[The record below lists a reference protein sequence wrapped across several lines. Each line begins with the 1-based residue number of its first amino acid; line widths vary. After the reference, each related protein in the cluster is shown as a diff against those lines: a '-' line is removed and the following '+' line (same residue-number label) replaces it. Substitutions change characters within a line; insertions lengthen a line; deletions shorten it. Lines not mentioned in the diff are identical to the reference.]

1 MRALAPL
8 LCSLPLVLAACAT
21 TPADPIA
28 ALRPFY
34 ANYDAPRPQRPQGAE
49 ALATHAVIT
58 RLAFGSCMEET
69 KAAPILNAVAA
80 SQADAFVLMGDNV
93 YGDADSG
100 DMTLPELRQAYA
112 DLAAHDDFARVNAAM
127 PIWPLWDDHDYGMND
142 AGGNFSAKEYAEALF
157 LDFWRIP
164 AADPRR
170 ARPGV
175 YAAEAYGPEG
185 RTVRLVFVDT
195 RFFRDPLTPGT
206 EGRRYDPNDDPTVT
220 MLGANQWAWLEAELA
235 KPADLTVVVSSIQVI
250 ADGHG
255 WEAWRTMPAE
265 RERLYALIRDAAPA
279 NVVLVSGDR
288 HRAGLYRRDLGA
300 GRVVHE
306 LTSSSLNL
314 PVSAWGGEEEPGPNR
329 LGPTYLDENFGLL
342 DIDWDART
350 ATLSVRDGEG
360 ASVLSET
367 ITLQ

>member
-1 MRALAPL
+1 MRGVVL
-8 LCSLPLVLAACAT
+8 LFSSLPLVLGACAA
-21 TPADPIA
+21 TPEDPIA

-34 ANYDAPRPQRPQGAE
+34 ASYDAPRPQRSDGAP
-49 ALATHAVIT
+49 ALAADAVIT

-69 KAAPILNAVAA
+69 KEAPILGAVAA
-80 SQADAFVLMGDNV
+80 SQADAFVFMGDNV
-93 YGDADSG
+93 YGDADAG

-112 DLAAHDDFARVNAAM
+112 DLAEHDDFARLNAAM
-127 PIWPLWDDHDYGMND
+127 PIWPVWDDHDYGMND
-142 AGGNFSAKEYAEALF
+142 AGATFSAKEYAETLF

-164 AADPRR
+164 AGDARR

-175 YAAEAYGPEG
+175 YASRAYGPDG
-185 RTVRLVFVDT
+185 QTVRMIYVDT
-195 RFFRDPLTPGT
+195 RYFRDPLTPGT
-206 EGRRYDPNDDPTVT
+206 DGRRYDPNEDPAIT
-220 MLGANQWAWLEAELA
+220 MLGSDQWAWLEEEIA
-235 KPADLTVVVSSIQVI
+235 KPADLTVLVSSIQII

-255 WEAWRTMPAE
+255 WEAWRTMPAQ
-265 RERLYALIRDAAPA
+265 RERLYALIRDAAAA

-288 HRAGLYRRDLGA
+288 HRAGLYRRDLGD

-329 LGPTYLDENFGLL
+329 LGPTYLEENFGLL

-350 ATLSVRDGEG
+350 LTLSVRDQDG
-360 ASVLSET
+360 AAALSET
-367 ITLQ
+367 IALQ